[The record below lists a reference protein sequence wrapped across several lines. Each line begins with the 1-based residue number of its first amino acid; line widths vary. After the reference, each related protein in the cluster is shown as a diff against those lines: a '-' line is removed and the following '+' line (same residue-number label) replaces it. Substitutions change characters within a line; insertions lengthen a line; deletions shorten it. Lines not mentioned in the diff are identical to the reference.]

1 MLDLEFSQFSDRGP
15 TRERNEDYAGSVLPD
30 SPHEMR
36 SRGWLFAVADG
47 VGGHNMG
54 DVASRTAVESV
65 RAGFR
70 RAPAGEQLSTTLTR
84 LVQQASSSVLAAAR
98 SAGPEGAGMATTL
111 VLCALRYDRAVIAHV
126 GDSRCYRIQHN
137 TVTQLT
143 DDHTVANEQ
152 KLMGL
157 ITAQEFNSSANKHL
171 LSRSIGMDLFVS
183 PDIKELQV
191 IAGDVF
197 VLCSDGMHNGVSDA
211 DLLRILSRDGGKGGD
226 LNELTENLAQHAMDH
241 DGRDNVT
248 VTVIRVRDVER
259 IGMYRGRPY
268 KIR

>member
-15 TRERNEDYAGSVLPD
+15 TRQRNEDSVGSVLPD
-30 SPHEMR
+30 SPQDMR
-36 SRGWLFAVADG
+36 VRGWLFAVADG
-47 VGGHNMG
+47 VGGHNLG

-70 RAPAGEQLSTTLTR
+70 RAPTGEMLTTTLTR
-84 LVQQASSSVLAAAR
+84 LIQQASSDVQAAAR
-98 SAGPEGAGMATTL
+98 SAGPEGSGMATTI

-126 GDSRCYRIQHN
+126 GDSRCYRIQN
-137 TVTQLT
+137 GTVSVLT
-143 DDHTVANEQ
+143 NDHTVANEQ
-152 KLMGL
+152 QLMGL

-171 LSRSIGMDLFVS
+171 LSRSLGLDLFVA
-183 PDIKELQV
+183 PDVKEIQV
-191 IAGDVF
+191 LPGDVF
-197 VLCSDGMHNGVSDA
+197 VLCSDGLHNGVTNA
-211 DLLRILSRDGGKGGD
+211 DILRIAGGKDGD
-226 LNELTENLAQHAMDH
+226 LNKMAEDLAQHAMDT

-248 VTVIRVRDVER
+248 VLLVRIRDVER

>member
-1 MLDLEFSQFSDRGP
+1 MLDLEYSQFSDRGP

-30 SPHEMR
+30 TPHEMR

-47 VGGHNMG
+47 VGGHSMG

-70 RAPAGEQLSTTLTR
+70 RAPAGEQLNTTLTR

-98 SAGPEGAGMATTL
+98 TAGPDGTGMATTL

-143 DDHTVANEQ
+143 NDHTVANEQ

-157 ITAQEFNSSANKHL
+157 ITAQEFSSSANKHL
-171 LSRSIGMDLFVS
+171 LSRSIGMDLFVA
-183 PDIKELQV
+183 PDLKEVQV
-191 IAGDVF
+191 ITGDIF
-197 VLCSDGMHNGVSDA
+197 VLCSDGMHNGVTDA
-211 DLLRILSRDGGKGGD
+211 DLLRIAGKGGD
-226 LNELTENLAQHAMDH
+226 LNKLTEKLAQHAMEQ

-248 VTVIRVRDVER
+248 VTMIRVRDVER